1 IQVSDSPLPTGRI
14 QNLDENFADSSGFA
28 FAASKEYIEDLL
40 EPLFDAVS
48 NAVRD
53 FKKEITIGVTVFG
66 IPLRQTI
73 KFTLQLKS
81 GPSLEWESGKIKLS
95 AHLKL
100 VVRPGADVSFKF
112 TQKFE
117 LALDASTQQVTL
129 EADGNPS
136 VNTDL
141 PFNFLHEAFENAIK
155 EARDHEIERQI

>member
-1 IQVSDSPLPTGRI
+1 M
-14 QNLDENFADSSGFA
+14 
-28 FAASKEYIEDLL
+28 
-40 EPLFDAVS
+40 
-48 NAVRD
+48 
-53 FKKEITIGVTVFG
+53 TVFG
-66 IPLRQTI
+66 IPLKQTI

-100 VVRPGADVSFKF
+100 VVRPGADVSFTF
-112 TQKFE
+112 TQKFK
-117 LALDASTQQVTL
+117 LALNASTQQVTL

-155 EARDHEIERQI
+155 DGAGPRVVGWCRAGERRGQSGFRRRQAEAHRRFEGL

>member
-1 IQVSDSPLPTGRI
+1 
-14 QNLDENFADSSGFA
+14 
-28 FAASKEYIEDLL
+28 EYVEDLL
-40 EPLFDAVS
+40 APLFDAVS

-66 IPLRQTI
+66 VPLRQTI

-112 TQKFE
+112 TQKFKP
-117 LALDASTQQVTL
+117 ALDASTQRVTL
-129 EADGNPS
+129 QADGDPS

-141 PFNFLHEAFENAIK
+141 PFNLLHEAFENAIK
-155 EARDHEIERQI
+155 AARDDALSGGAAPVNDAVNGVFADARQKLIGGLKLFDA